1 MFTIKDIPKI
11 LGFFPLTVK
20 RGMSDIMSATQNQHF
35 FVCYLFMADHFITIS
50 FSEEKKKTFFPAVCE
65 NNKKI
70 MSREQEVFI
79 LVIF

>member
-20 RGMSDIMSATQNQHF
+20 RGMFDIMSVTQKQHF

-50 FSEEKKKTFFPAVCE
+50 FSEEKKKIFSRCE